1 MKKVITFLVVVIL
14 AIFIYRNFIEN
25 KDGIKNIQ
33 KTVQEMSSGLVR
45 MDGEVPYIKLK
56 GSWVKLEDV
65 KILNWNAFEP
75 IKMEYDGEE
84 ITFGDSGLVN
94 TLKFLSRL
102 GLISNLKGK

>member
-14 AIFIYRNFIEN
+14 AIFIYRNFIED

-33 KTVQEMSSGLVR
+33 QTVQEMSKGLVR
-45 MDGEVPYIKLK
+45 MDGEVPYIKIK
-56 GSWVKLEDV
+56 DSWVKLEDV

-94 TLKFLSRL
+94 TLKFLSKM
-102 GLISNLKGK
+102 GLISKLEK